1 MHNFAQTNI
10 QLYNQMRLEGYS
22 NEDLTC
28 VINAYNLAMQLFVSC
43 FRSSGKS
50 FIAHLVGTASILA
63 SLHAPTEVVAAGLVH
78 AAYEYGDFGDGK
90 KRGISHSRRETVK
103 HFVGQE
109 IEEYIAKYFGLSWN
123 QNTIL
128 YTYNHFDNLT
138 QFERNVLL
146 MRLANEL
153 EEYLDYGL
161 IYCASVKQDFYSH
174 HSQDMII
181 EMANKLGFHALA
193 NDLEKRIQENY
204 AANIPIALCN
214 PQKQKQSF
222 TVVAKSYNRKLLVRL
237 SHYLVHTPIN
247 FAHGMIRGL
256 KLLTNEDE
264 TVITKIFNFIPKK

>member
-10 QLYNQMRLEGYS
+10 QLYNQMRFEGYS

-28 VINAYNLAMQLFVSC
+28 VLNAYNLAMQLFVSC

-90 KRGISHSRRETVK
+90 KRGISHFRRETVK
-103 HFVGQE
+103 HFLGQE
-109 IEEYIAKYFGLSWN
+109 MEEYIAKYFGLSWN

-128 YTYNHFDNLT
+128 HSYNHLDNLT

-174 HSQDMII
+174 HSQIMMI
-181 EMANKLGFHALA
+181 EMANKLGFNSLA
-193 NDLEKRIQENY
+193 TDLENRIQESDT
-204 AANIPIALCN
+204 AKIPVALRN
-214 PQKQKQSF
+214 PQAEKQSF
-222 TVVAKSYNRKLLVRL
+222 TVVAKSYKMKLLVKVYR
-237 SHYLVHTPIN
+237 YLVHPFTSIIGK
-247 FAHGMIRGL
+247 F
-256 KLLTNEDE
+256 
-264 TVITKIFNFIPKK
+264 ITKSY